1 MSHYETSTET
11 KLFLNFEQFLAYA
24 KSSGSGIDEHELKDL
39 LTNGSSHDSDFNDGC
54 HSDYHKELSMVLVED
69 EDGVTRDAWEL
80 SETIELNVLWE
91 E

>member
-1 MSHYETSTET
+1 MSQYETSTET
-11 KLFLNFEQFLAYA
+11 KLFLTFEQFLAYA
-24 KSSGSGIDEHELKDL
+24 KSRGSGIDEHELKDL

-80 SETIELNVLWE
+80 SETIESKVLWE